1 MKKLAGK
8 KTRNSSKKSN
18 SVQTQEEGL
27 CLSRVHE
34 TENAGFSTSQT
45 IDEIDTQESIQT
57 NIAPFN
63 PNQNI
68 FVEVNQVPY
77 YSQSQ
82 IIKHNI
88 SYAELLEAQHHMNDK
103 PSSRGHERTT
113 NWGDES

>member
-1 MKKLAGK
+1 MPNFILFLW
-8 KTRNSSKKSN
+8 
-18 SVQTQEEGL
+18 QGL

-68 FVEVNQVPY
+68 FVEVNQV
-77 YSQSQ
+77 Q
-82 IIKHNI
+82 IDSIN
-88 SYAELLEAQHHMNDK
+88 LLLLFDHLKFIWE
-103 PSSRGHERTT
+103 
-113 NWGDES
+113 